1 MAAGVRPLS
10 VFIYN
15 SAIWALFA
23 KTLLNSENNKMKVL
37 YLFSGIRGALVEKIR
52 KGDDP
57 GGGTWGMVSLQR
69 LGIQAE
75 YVELEQWF
83 SAKTSK
89 FLRTRV
95 LGFYGAHLPFF
106 FKFFTYDIIFTAG
119 AFTSQL
125 VFTLVPIWFRHKTL
139 WVMHDFSITG
149 LLGEEK
155 TFRQKMFRYM
165 VAHAGGIVTVGKWET
180 DELVRRFPQLASR
193 IRFIPFGVDTIFFAP
208 KNIPE
213 EKLVIAVGVDPDR
226 DWKSFFSAIAGLD
239 AKVIIA
245 GSSRRTKEFNP
256 PDSVQVQFF
265 EPKDM
270 VDLYARA
277 SVVVIPLDTSSGV
290 NDAMGCSTLYEA
302 MSMGKA
308 IVVSRTHTTESYIED
323 GVNGVLVPQHDAVAM
338 RQAISML
345 CADTAKRR
353 AIGAAARIYALE
365 HLDMMECSKKLAAFF
380 ESLAVQKR

>member
-1 MAAGVRPLS
+1 M
-10 VFIYN
+10 
-15 SAIWALFA
+15 FA
-23 KTLLNSENNKMKVL
+23 KTGPNRENSEMKVL
-37 YLFSGIRGALVEKIR
+37 YLFSGIRGALVEKVR

-57 GGGTWGMVSLQR
+57 GGGTWGMIPLQR
-69 LGIQAE
+69 LGVAAE
-75 YVELEQWF
+75 HVELEQWF
-83 SAKTSK
+83 STKTSK

-125 VFTLVPIWFRHKTL
+125 VFTLVPYWFRKKTL

-149 LLGEEK
+149 LLGRGE
-155 TFRQKMFRYM
+155 TLRQKVFHYM
-165 VAHAGGIVTVGKWET
+165 VARAGGIVTVGKWET
-180 DELVRRFPQLASR
+180 GELQRRFPHLAQK
-193 IRFIPFGVDTIFFAP
+193 IAYIPFGVDTAFFAP

-226 DWKSFFSAIAGLD
+226 DWKSFFTAIAGLD
-239 AKVIIA
+239 AKVVVA

-256 PDSVQVQFF
+256 PDFVQVEFF

-270 VDLYARA
+270 VGLYARA
-277 SVVVIPLDTSSGV
+277 SVVVIPLDTSTGV

-308 IVVSRTHTTESYIED
+308 IVVSRTHTMESYIED
-323 GVNGVLVPQHDAVAM
+323 GVNGVLVPQHDAALM
-338 RQAISML
+338 QQAIAAL
-345 CADTAKRR
+345 LADPAKR
-353 AIGAAARIYALE
+353 AAMGAAARAYALE
-365 HLDMMECSKKLAAFF
+365 HLDMMACSKKLAAFF
-380 ESLAVQKR
+380 ESLAVQKQ